1 MDPYNQTCKTK
12 VIPVEEISDYIMTY
26 KGIDEKLYNTMS
38 LEYIKLTKDNAGR
51 PKDLVD
57 SKKIEE
63 TGLLRQDVLNRIKMY
78 TEYINNPSQSKVL

>member
-1 MDPYNQTCKTK
+1 
-12 VIPVEEISDYIMTY
+12 
-26 KGIDEKLYNTMS
+26 MS

-51 PKDLVD
+51 PKDIVD
-57 SKKIEE
+57 FKKIEE